1 MTNQS
6 SRYVPQF
13 YVTAPTPCPYLE
25 GRQERKIFT
34 SIAGPFAD
42 TLHSELIRDGFRRSQ
57 SIAYKPACEECF
69 ACVSVRIPVDRFTP
83 SRSERRVIN
92 ANRDLMTLER
102 APLAT
107 EQQFDLL
114 SKYIATRH
122 ASGGMAEMTFL
133 DYQGMVQDSPIP
145 TKIFEYRLGSKIQD
159 TGPTMAIALTDQ
171 LDDGL
176 SMVYS
181 FFDPDQN
188 ARSLGTYMILDHI
201 RLARQKGLPYLY
213 LGYWIEGCGKMN
225 YKSKFKPLEYLKG
238 GTWASIEDHATR
250 EQPEAHA

>member
-6 SRYVPQF
+6 SRYIPQF

-34 SIAGPFAD
+34 SLAGPLAE

-69 ACVSVRIPVDRFTP
+69 ACVSVRIPVDSFIP
-83 SRSERRVIN
+83 SRSQRRIIN

-107 EQQFDLL
+107 EDQFALL
-114 SKYIATRH
+114 RTYIDNRH
-122 ASGGMAEMTFL
+122 AEGGMADMSYL
-133 DYQGMVQDSPIP
+133 DYQGMVQDSPIT
-145 TKIFEYRLGSKIQD
+145 TKIFEYRIGTKIHD
-159 TGPTMAIALTDQ
+159 RGPTLAIGLTDV

-181 FFDPDQN
+181 FFDP
-188 ARSLGTYMILDHI
+188 AESPRSLGTYMILDHI
-201 RLARQKGLPYLY
+201 RLARQKGLPFLY
-213 LGYWIEGCGKMN
+213 LGYWIEGCDKMN

-238 GTWASIEDHATR
+238 GTWASAQEHALKT
-250 EQPEAHA
+250 